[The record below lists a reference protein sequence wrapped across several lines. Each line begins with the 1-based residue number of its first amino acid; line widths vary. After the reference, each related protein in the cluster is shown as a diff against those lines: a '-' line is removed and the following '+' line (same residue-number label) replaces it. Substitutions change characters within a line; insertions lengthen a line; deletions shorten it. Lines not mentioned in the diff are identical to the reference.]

1 LSGLGETDP
10 VGFAHVL
17 PTLVPEV
24 VHSDAWAASLR
35 QQTRAIARGWT
46 VEEARGKVRLKV
58 RPEGTAG
65 ESLML
70 PFEWSAA
77 SAGDAYVRIRNIYA
91 LMASEGYSLKQ
102 AALVADG
109 KAPRLTEQQD
119 WHGAV
124 ERFQQQKLSHGTAIK
139 PATWAAKYAPVLT
152 DAVALLTGRK
162 PPTTPADLID
172 RCIRVW
178 EPGSR
183 TRQERA
189 RNLAQFLRYCV
200 TRERVPAIWQP
211 PADLKDAIGRKPA
224 TASSQ
229 KSDAITDQQIL
240 TLLAS
245 LPDDDSG
252 RRWADALRLLAELG
266 LRPVELLH
274 LSVRIDPKTGEP
286 YWWCSYEKR
295 AGGGVTKP
303 RRLWPLPLQG
313 DDGRAVQW
321 SLMQR
326 WQARL
331 IVLPP
336 LRAGN
341 GAADAIAT
349 YLNRRE
355 GWRSLRAQ
363 LEGNGER
370 LSCYSFRH
378 SYSVRGHQRDI
389 DNGSMALAMGHSIEV
404 HCRSYPWASE
414 AGAAA
419 AFVRAGQRLAGH
431 VKTASLSALV
441 QQAPDSAGC

>member
-1 LSGLGETDP
+1 MPKAASWHESLQADVRALA
-10 VGFAHVL
+10 VGWSVKERKGKVFLRVRQSEQ
-17 PTLVPEV
+17 PEV
-24 VHSDAWAASLR
+24 SVS
-35 QQTRAIARGWT
+35 
-46 VEEARGKVRLKV
+46 
-58 RPEGTAG
+58 
-65 ESLML
+65 L
-70 PFEWSAA
+70 PFEWIA
-77 SAGDAYVRIRNIYA
+77 SSKGNAYTRVRNIYT

-109 KAPRLTEQQD
+109 KAPKLTEQQD

-139 PATWAAKYAPVLT
+139 PATWEAKYAPVLA

-162 PPTTPADLID
+162 PPTTPAELID
-172 RCIRVW
+172 RCIRGW

-200 TRERVPAIWQP
+200 VRERVPAIWQP

-240 TLLAS
+240 NLIES
-245 LPDDDSG
+245 LPDDYAS

-274 LSVRIDPKTGEP
+274 LRVRTDPKTGEP

-295 AGGGVTKP
+295 TGGGVTKP

-313 DDGRAVQW
+313 DDGTAVQW

-331 IVLPP
+331 IELPP

-355 GWRSLRAQ
+355 GWRSLRTQ
-363 LEGNGER
+363 MESNGER

-378 SYSVRGHQRDI
+378 SYSVRGHQRDV

-419 AFVRAGQRLAGH
+419 AFVRAGQRFAGH
-431 VKTASLSALV
+431 VKTASITPLV